1 MESEPN
7 FSEST
12 TVSSIYAESE
22 TRQRNVRDIYVGHL
36 EELHYVSTTPIR
48 HTAQYISTEMNYQ
61 TTSNKPKAI
70 SPNSESNKTSSK
82 ETATMEMLEK
92 RKQYMK
98 VYVKARKKERSDI
111 KKNS

>member
-61 TTSNKPKAI
+61 TTS
-70 SPNSESNKTSSK
+70 
-82 ETATMEMLEK
+82 K
-92 RKQYMK
+92 RKQYTK